1 MTKNML
7 WGHYVTIVPIASFVN
22 YVTRIVPVRKVR
34 KSQTVTCASI
44 ANIVAFA
51 VFVTQ
56 FALQGELSMLWV
68 QLFTALFH
76 LLTKKQKKKST
87 MTSNQ
92 PGNGSRNT
100 SDDFFKDTQDCKNVD
115 TSKSVCSEWW
125 DLAALC
131 LHIYI
136 YIYINM
142 ITPLAGSEWW
152 KQSTLSS
159 MKRTIT

>member
-1 MTKNML
+1 MRTKKWHTKDTWKCQWCSYYSWNRPTAIWNL
-7 WGHYVTIVPIASFVN
+7 LFFQDNKAKKKVNGEVIYRYTKTVSFSTHGWVTKRHNSVNTYVFF
-22 YVTRIVPVRKVR
+22 PV
-34 KSQTVTCASI
+34 
-44 ANIVAFA
+44 
-51 VFVTQ
+51 
-56 FALQGELSMLWV
+56 
-68 QLFTALFH
+68 ALFH

-115 TSKSVCSEWW
+115 TSKSVYSEWW

-136 YIYINM
+136 
-142 ITPLAGSEWW
+142 W
-152 KQSTLSS
+152 
-159 MKRTIT
+159 